1 MPAVM
6 LRTVAAL
13 GWHGQHMQ
21 KNCRKPEHAH
31 IDHDRV
37 EDRVAKDRG
46 KLKLRRRLCPQDSR
60 RPKPFGDRSLLAGLS
75 GRRCGQ
81 PFSLIALDHSQHGL
95 ASVGRHTHAPLIGA
109 VFEPVMVGGRQVKPN
124 CLQCP
129 SGHDSPFVGLFSRRL
144 PNSHGS
150 FFLSLLSRQLP
161 NGHRSCF
168 VGLPT
173 RQVPNGNDL
182 NSLGAS
188 RSSLDLHDPRRRRR
202 RGQDIDAHDFLLG
215 RLLTRWHLEN
225 SGSPQ
230 SGRQRLCNQSV
241 YRMLPQ
247 FKRVTRRIPLS
258 IGKRW
263 K

>member
-6 LRTVAAL
+6 PSHCRRVGLARAAYAEELQENRSTLISTTIVLRIASQRTEASLSSGGDSV
-13 GWHGQHMQ
+13 
-21 KNCRKPEHAH
+21 RKTLVDLSRLV
-31 IDHDRV
+31 IDHCSRDFPV
-37 EDRVAKDRG
+37 DVVA
-46 KLKLRRRLCPQDSR
+46 SR
-60 RPKPFGDRSLLAGLS
+60 
-75 GRRCGQ
+75 
-81 PFSLIALDHSQHGL
+81 FSLIALDHSQHGL

-182 NSLGAS
+182 NSLGAFS
-188 RSSLDLHDPRRRRR
+188 
-202 RGQDIDAHDFLLG
+202 
-215 RLLTRWHLEN
+215 E
-225 SGSPQ
+225 
-230 SGRQRLCNQSV
+230 
-241 YRMLPQ
+241 
-247 FKRVTRRIPLS
+247 
-258 IGKRW
+258 
-263 K
+263 